1 MKDTTVVIVTYNSQD
16 CIGRCLDSLVGEECI
31 AKVVIVDNASVTAP
45 TALESEYATRGFP
58 VSVIMMATNLGFA
71 GGCNVGACAA
81 KTRFVLFLNPDT
93 IVLDH
98 AVDASV
104 QKAQNIDRLGVMGCR
119 LVDARGQHQTSVF
132 RIPTP
137 WNDFLTSLGLTRVI
151 HSIEP
156 SGAGLMEVQGF
167 LTGAFLLMQ
176 RDTFFSIGR
185 FREDYF
191 MYAEDVDLC
200 YRLLRKGLR
209 VLYNADDEVVH
220 LGNQAGAAAFG
231 DQRLKHVYVSL
242 MRFQR
247 NYWHG
252 WFFPAFCARALGLGL
267 RYLMFPGK
275 HHSYRMALVANYNA
289 FCAVRGTNAQAGVQ

>member
-1 MKDTTVVIVTYNSQD
+1 VKDTTVVVVTYNSQD
-16 CIGRCLDSLVGEECI
+16 HIGRCLDSLIGEECI
-31 AKVVIVDNASVTAP
+31 AKVVVVDNASVIAP
-45 TALESEYATRGFP
+45 TTLESEYAGKGLA

-71 GGCNVGACAA
+71 GGCNIGACAVE
-81 KTRFVLFLNPDT
+81 TQFVLFLNPDT
-93 IVLDH
+93 IVLNH

-104 QKAQNIDRLGVMGCR
+104 QKARKTDRLGVMGCR
-119 LVDARGQHQTSVF
+119 LVDAGGQHQTSVF
-132 RIPTP
+132 RVPTP
-137 WNDFLTSLGLTRVI
+137 WNDFLTSLGLTRMM

-156 SGAGLMEVQGF
+156 CGAGLTEVQGF

-176 RDTFFSIGR
+176 RDVFFSIGK
-185 FREDYF
+185 FRDDYF

-200 YRLLRKGLR
+200 YALLRKGLR

-220 LGNQAGAAAFG
+220 FGNQAGAAAFG
-231 DQRLKHVYVSL
+231 DQRLKHVYASL

-267 RYLMFPGK
+267 RYLVFPGR
-275 HHSYRMALVANYNA
+275 HDSYRMAFVANCSA
-289 FCAVRGTNAQAGVQ
+289 FCDVRGRHEQAGVQ